1 MSTLR
6 RAVVWASVGQYF
18 IIAINFSATLF
29 LARLLTPA
37 EFGVAALGGAII
49 GVAEAV
55 REVAGGTFLIR
66 DGDLTHN
73 KIRSTT
79 TVNFLVTVMVVTMLV
94 VLAEPLARVF
104 GMSEL
109 GSYLRIAVLG
119 YALGTLL
126 YPQQALLSR
135 NMAFNRLALINCAA
149 ALAGALVSVIL
160 AFAGFKANSFAWGAV
175 ASACTGTLIY
185 LAVIRNFSI
194 YKPSLS
200 DWRSVVGFGAYSSAT
215 AILGRIAEAVPILI
229 FGKLL
234 TAAELAIGHRAILL
248 CLFPERLLLAAVG
261 AVALPELSRR
271 SREGGDLKSAYLK
284 ALSIITAVYWPFM
297 IMLAI
302 FAQPVVE
309 LILGHQ
315 WLAVVPLVQILA
327 PALMLA
333 VPIVLQFSILVA
345 ADSVHILPRL
355 LTLQAVVT
363 GTALL
368 ATAEHGLHA
377 AALSM
382 LVAMPINAGLSV
394 ITVRRILK
402 FRWGELIGICLR
414 SATVTAAACAGPI
427 MLWLA
432 SPDLG
437 PFVVLA
443 IVGVLGSLGWILGL
457 RATNHWLW
465 NEISQVMAASRQL
478 TVFRR
483 ERSDRR

>member
-49 GVAEAV
+49 GVAEAI
-55 REVAGGTFLIR
+55 RELAGGTFLIR
-66 DGDLTHN
+66 ESDLTHN

-79 TVNFLVTVMVVTMLV
+79 TVNFLVTVVVATMLV
-94 VLAEPLARVF
+94 LVSEPLSRAF
-104 GMSEL
+104 EMPAL
-109 GSYLRIAVLG
+109 ASYLRIAAIG
-119 YALGTLL
+119 YVIGTLL

-149 ALAGALVSVIL
+149 ALAGALVSVTL
-160 AFAGFKANSFAWGAV
+160 AFSGFKSNSFAWGAV

-345 ADSVHILPRL
+345 ADGVHILPRL

-363 GTALL
+363 ATALL
-368 ATAEHGLHA
+368 ATAAQGLHA
-377 AALSM
+377 AAMSM

-394 ITVRRILK
+394 IAVRRIVK
-402 FRWGELIGICLR
+402 FRWGDLIGISLR
-414 SATVTAAACAGPI
+414 SATVTAAACVGPI

-432 SPDLG
+432 SPDLR

-465 NEISQVMAASRQL
+465 NELSQVIAASRRL
-478 TVFRR
+478 TVFRS